1 MFSFLWVFSESY
13 FHKCIASEEEKF
25 AKTVKTDSQPM
36 FRFFLALYTEE
47 ITRFKTWLILFQ
59 VKEQ

>member
-36 FRFFLALYTEE
+36 VRFFLALYTEE
-47 ITRFKTWLILFQ
+47 ILNLKHD
-59 VKEQ
+59 